1 MPGGDKSGQ
10 NQQTT
15 GPDID
20 TVDFN
25 TCGVGKNYPIR
36 YSGPY
41 KKEDGKDYSKK
52 DDEEAIEV
60 EFAFRILFIRFNLLR
75 KSLKYFYKSFYFII
89 IKYFHRGSTAC
100 TRCAW

>member
-60 EFAFRILFIRFNLLR
+60 EFAFRILFLRFHLLS
-75 KSLKYFYKSFYFII
+75 KSVKYLHK
-89 IKYFHRGSTAC
+89 
-100 TRCAW
+100 

>member
-60 EFAFRILFIRFNLLR
+60 IVFLRFLLSSKTER
-75 KSLKYFYKSFYFII
+75 YTVFY
-89 IKYFHRGSTAC
+89 RGSTVC